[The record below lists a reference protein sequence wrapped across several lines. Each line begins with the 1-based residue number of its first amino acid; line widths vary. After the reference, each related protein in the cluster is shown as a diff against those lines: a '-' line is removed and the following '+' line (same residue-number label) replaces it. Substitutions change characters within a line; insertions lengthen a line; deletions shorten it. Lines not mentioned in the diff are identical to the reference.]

1 MIEELTTRA
10 TQHGEGHSS
19 CPLGSV
25 TQGLQASSGIHRNR
39 RGVNTSTWS
48 VLMSGG
54 CNEIAGEIITSRSVG
69 HGIPYRLYLALQAR
83 SGHSYAVPSSLH
95 RF

>member
-10 TQHGEGHSS
+10 MQYGEGHSS

-25 TQGLQASSGIHRNR
+25 TQGGIHRNR

-48 VLMSGG
+48 VVMSGG
-54 CNEIAGEIITSRSVG
+54 CNEIAAEIITSRSLG